1 MRKDIDE
8 LIDKIGDLPA
18 NWHGAGTVDKNG
30 LRAIAEYAATIG
42 PIHHSV
48 ETGSGMTTLLFSHL
62 SSDHRVFAVDAGDS
76 VSQVRRSPLFRSETV
91 AYVEGPTQ
99 ITLPSYTFEDK
110 VQIALIDGPHGY
122 PFPDL
127 EYYYFYPL
135 IETGGLLL
143 VDDIP
148 IPTIRRMFEII
159 EADPMFE
166 LLDVVNDNM
175 AFFRRTSAPLV
186 SPTGDGWWLQG
197 YNRTHYEKVLSG
209 KARIPVLSAL
219 SASITK
225 QVLRGASAVTPNA
238 LKERMPRVMKRRL
251 WKKM

>member
-1 MRKDIDE
+1 MQKHIDE
-8 LIDKIGDLPA
+8 VIVRIGQLPA
-18 NWHGAGTVDKNG
+18 DWHAAGTVDENG
-30 LRAIAEYAATIG
+30 LRAIAEYAAEIG
-42 PIHHSV
+42 PIDHSV

-76 VSQVRRSPLFRSETV
+76 ISQVRRSPLFRNETV
-91 AYVEGPTQ
+91 TYIEGPTQ
-99 ITLPSYTFEDK
+99 LTLPTHKFEQK

-148 IPTIRRMFEII
+148 IPTIRRMFDII
-159 EADPMFE
+159 KADPMFE
-166 LLDVVNDNM
+166 LLDVINDNM

-197 YNRTHYEKVLSG
+197 YNRSHYEKALKGNKRASLLESVSG
-209 KARIPVLSAL
+209 
-219 SASITK
+219 SITR
-225 QVLRGASAVTPNA
+225 QILRGICRYA
-238 LKERMPRVMKRRL
+238 RFC
-251 WKKM
+251 